1 MTNEYTE
8 IAKSLTKRFDHLK
21 GKPEKMEKCIKA
33 SIMKWMDYDKPNEK
47 KVEEVAKLAVKEFHG
62 ESKTARKPDMLVAHK

>member
-47 KVEEVAKLAVKEFHG
+47 KVEEAAKLAVKNFMVNQRLSENP
-62 ESKTARKPDMLVAHK
+62 TCW